1 MNQPYQ
7 KISDAEYHALPYL
20 SQSKLKPLLN
30 LTWAHYLKAIES
42 QEPKKHLDF
51 GTLMH
56 QAFLEKLDLST
67 YDVIEKLDGRTAK
80 GKAQAKELEESGSK
94 YLFKSDYEAATAILH
109 NLSNNY
115 EVQELMGYNGLIE
128 HFGVVEFY
136 NQRQPEHPVLM
147 KFKPDFVGPS
157 FLMDFKTTSTDI
169 SDHELQ
175 KVMRKYNYHFQAAAY
190 LLFDSM
196 LTGNLKQTFY
206 IIFAETNPPYG
217 TRRIELFADDLQR
230 GLELFQL
237 ALQRFMK
244 MQNDET
250 KQTANMTENTVLPM
264 FGW

>member
-7 KISDAEYHALPYL
+7 KNSDAEYHALPYL
-20 SQSKLKPLLN
+20 SQSKLKPLIN
-30 LTWAHYLKAIES
+30 LTWAHFIAAQKN

-56 QAFLEKLDLST
+56 QVFLENLDLST
-67 YDVIEKLDGRTAK
+67 FSVIEKIDGRTAK

-94 YLFKSDYEAATAILH
+94 YLFKSDYEAAVEIKH
-109 NLSNNY
+109 NLDTNI
-115 EVQELMGYNGLIE
+115 EVQEIMAYNGLIE
-128 HFGVVEFY
+128 HYGLVEFY
-136 NQRQPEHPVLM
+136 NQRQPEHPVMM

-169 SDHELQ
+169 SDYELQ

-190 LLFDSM
+190 LLMDSM
-196 LTGNLKQTFY
+196 LTGYLKSKFY

-217 TRRIELFADDLQR
+217 TRRIELFSDDLQK

-244 MQNDET
+244 MQNDST
-250 KQTANMTENTVLPM
+250 KQTPNITDNTVLPM
-264 FGW
+264 YGY